1 MSRAYLETLADLP
14 WSRFSGQAEPRQ
26 SGVDNSVQQP
36 SEGTTA
42 TASILHET
50 GCTIFAH
57 IKAYLQDNSMLM
69 LNLQGHDN
77 CTS

>member
-26 SGVDNSVQQP
+26 SGAVNSGQQA

-42 TASILHET
+42 VAFLDCLEAAS
-50 GCTIFAH
+50 
-57 IKAYLQDNSMLM
+57 
-69 LNLQGHDN
+69 
-77 CTS
+77 